1 LIGIVDQGSF
11 AHVNA
16 APEIFGA
23 ASCGKTR
30 LYPNQCSRENEV
42 RTRESLLASLVEFFK
57 DDPTWE

>member
-16 APEIFGA
+16 ALEISGA

-30 LYPNQCSRENEV
+30 LYPNDCSGENEI
-42 RTRESLLASLVEFFK
+42 RTGELLLSSLIQFFT
-57 DDPTWE
+57 DNPAWE